1 MPECSVRDTVGVKGV
16 PPAARVPQPEGY
28 KIMVD
33 RLVGYLALVQR
44 AFGIA
49 DRGLG
54 PFLDLAIRLSLAGL
68 FWSSAIVK
76 LANWPVAL
84 ELARVEYPL
93 SWMDPVAAAWLGVAI
108 ELICPVF
115 LAFGL
120 FTRLAALPLIALS
133 LIIQYEYLALP
144 EHLFWAILL
153 GLIAVRG
160 AGALS
165 LDHLFGRALARAALP
180 GASFGE
186 AAFAALT
193 RYGGPGYQL
202 FIRLWM
208 ANIFWQSGLVK
219 LQSWQTTLFLF
230 EYEYQIPIF
239 GPVTAAYLGTATE
252 LAAPVLLAFGLG
264 ARFAAVPLIV
274 MTGFIQ
280 FTYLDKMEHF
290 YWMMLFAQTALRGA
304 GPLSLDFAIGRLLA
318 KRFPQLT
325 GKPAFSLDGL
335 PRVVVVG
342 AGFAGLAAA
351 RGLALARARVTVVD
365 RWNYHLFQPLLYQVA
380 TASLAPADIATPTR
394 SLLRDQFN
402 TRVLLDKVTGVD
414 AERKEVVMGENRIP
428 YDYLVLAT
436 GARHSYFGKDDWEAF
451 APGLKQVD
459 DATAIRSRIL
469 SAFERAE
476 ACDEAAER
484 RRLLSF
490 VIVGGGPTGVEL
502 AGAIAELAR
511 FGLEKEFRN
520 FDPADA
526 RVVLIQSPDR
536 VLPSFPED
544 LSVKAKSALEDLGV
558 EVRVGARVEHVDADG
573 AVVAGGERIEART
586 VLWAAGVIAS
596 PAARWLDAA
605 ADTAGRVKVET
616 DFSVPGRPDI
626 FVVGDTALAVDAA
639 GRTLPGLAPAAKQA
653 GEQVA
658 KLIKARLAG
667 KPEPKTFRYKDMGS
681 MATIGRKSAI
691 ADFGHL
697 RLSGM
702 PAWWLWGLVH
712 VAFLTGARNRLSV
725 MVEWGWAYLTYR
737 RSIRLITGTGN

>member
-1 MPECSVRDTVGVKGV
+1 
-16 PPAARVPQPEGY
+16 
-28 KIMVD
+28 MVD
-33 RLVGYLALVQR
+33 QLVGYLALVRR

-49 DRGLG
+49 DRGIG
-54 PFLDLAIRLSLAGL
+54 SFLDLAIRLSIAGM

-76 LANWPVAL
+76 ISNWPVAL
-84 ELARVEYPL
+84 ELARAEYPV
-93 SWMDPVAAAWLGVAI
+93 SWMDPVAAAWLGLGI

-153 GLIAVRG
+153 GLIAMRG

-165 LDHLFGRALARAALP
+165 LDHLFGRALVRSALP
-180 GASFGE
+180 FTATAE
-186 AAFAALT
+186 AAIATLT
-193 RYGGPGYQL
+193 RYGGSGYQL

-208 ANIFWQSGLVK
+208 AHIFWQSGLVK
-219 LQSWQTTLFLF
+219 IQSWQTTLFLF
-230 EYEYQIPIF
+230 EYEYQIPIL

-252 LAAPVLLAFGLG
+252 LVAPVLIAFGLG
-264 ARFAAVPLIV
+264 ARFAAIPLII

-280 FTYLDKMEHF
+280 FTYLDKLEHF
-290 YWMMLFAQTALRGA
+290 YWMMLFAQIALRGA
-304 GPLSLDFAIGRLLA
+304 GPLSLDFGIGWLLA
-318 KRFPQLT
+318 KRFPQLA
-325 GKPAFSLDGL
+325 GKPAFSLEGL
-335 PRVVVVG
+335 PRVVIVG

-351 RGLALARARVTVVD
+351 RGLAIARAQVTVVD

-380 TASLAPADIATPTR
+380 TASLAPADIATPIR

-402 TRVLLDKVTGVD
+402 TRVLLDEVTGVD
-414 AERKEVVMGENRIP
+414 TASQEVLIGEQRIG

-459 DATAIRSRIL
+459 DATAIRRRIL

-476 ACDEAAER
+476 SADDEAER
-484 RRLLSF
+484 RRLLTF
-490 VIVGGGPTGVEL
+490 IVVGGGPTGVEL

-511 FGLEKEFRN
+511 FGMEKEFRT

-536 VLPSFPED
+536 VLPSFPD
-544 LSVKAKSALEDLGV
+544 VLSAKAKAALEELGV
-558 EVRVGARVEHVDADG
+558 VVRVSSRVEHVDADG
-573 AVVAGGERIEART
+573 AIVGGEQIEART

-596 PAARWLDAA
+596 RAARWLDAE
-605 ADTAGRVKVET
+605 ADKAGRVKVEA
-616 DFSVPGRPDI
+616 DFSLPNRPEI

-658 KLIKARLAG
+658 KLIKARIAG
-667 KPEPKTFRYKDMGS
+667 KPEPKAFRYKDMGS
-681 MATIGRKSAI
+681 MATIGRKSAV
-691 ADFGHL
+691 ADFGHV

-712 VAFLTGARNRLSV
+712 VAFLAGARNRLSV
-725 MVEWGWAYLTYR
+725 MVEWVWAYLTYR